1 MQPEKYVK
9 GVLWFVTV
17 IQLLICK
24 FMNMGIGFRVDKIT
38 LLSIL
43 FLLVRERQMNGE
55 FASF

>member
-24 FMNMGIGFRVDKIT
+24 FMNMGIGFRVDKIM